1 MWFLENHFS
10 ESLSASYWRCT
21 ASKGSVLPCMCLDT
35 SHHSSV
41 LSVGGSEEL
50 PACLPIGT
58 SADQRCQGAL
68 DKEIG
73 LCISKGHWKQMEN
86 RGEPGRISF
95 ENMRGV
101 FVPVTAPA
109 LNYHLPKE
117 PVCTKGDKRSA

>member
-1 MWFLENHFS
+1 MLLFFS
-10 ESLSASYWRCT
+10 ESLSKSFWRHA
-21 ASKGSVLPCMCLDT
+21 ASKGCVPPCICLAT

-41 LSVGGSEEL
+41 RMSVGGSEEL
-50 PACLPIGT
+50 SVCLPIGT

-86 RGEPGRISF
+86 RGVTASLALSALKLCE
-95 ENMRGV
+95 V
-101 FVPVTAPA
+101 FFLPVTAPA

-117 PVCTKGDKRSA
+117 PVCTPQKR